1 MTSTIEP
8 PASTGR
14 GSDDTA
20 AIDAAS
26 SFGDHAA
33 DAASGGGGAVDNR
46 IVGGDSPSARRRQ
59 LRTKIVSY
67 FILIAFAAF
76 YVGPLLML
84 VLASLKTLPEF
95 FRDPTGLPDGF
106 QFENYTEAWGLANFP
121 GYMLN
126 SLIYTVIATSLFVLM
141 SVFVAFPIA
150 RGYVRGAG
158 PMLTLYVIALFLPPA
173 MIPQFQMLLNV
184 GGWPIIGDFITNVW
198 FEGSEKQGLFN
209 TRTGYISLF
218 LINPIGLIIL
228 VNYIK
233 SIPRELDES
242 AAVDGCGY
250 ARFVFSILMPL
261 IRPAIATVTV
271 IHAIGIWNELIL
283 ATIYLTNDDL
293 YPITRG
299 LLVFEGVY
307 GSDWPK
313 LAAAV
318 LMLMLPM
325 LVLYMFLQR
334 YIISGLTS
342 GAVKG

>member
-1 MTSTIEP
+1 MSSCAP
-8 PASTGR
+8 
-14 GSDDTA
+14 TA
-20 AIDAAS
+20 
-26 SFGDHAA
+26 G
-33 DAASGGGGAVDNR
+33 
-46 IVGGDSPSARRRQ
+46 ARRR
-59 LRTKIVSY
+59 RIVRKVASY
-67 FILIAFAAF
+67 TILLFFAVI
-76 YVGPLLML
+76 YVGPLLIL
-84 VLASLKTLPEF
+84 IFASMKTLPEF
-95 FRDPTGLPDGF
+95 FADPTGLPES
-106 QFENYTEAWGLANFP
+106 FELANFGDAWELANFP
-121 GYMLN
+121 RFLVN
-126 SLIYTVIATSLFVLM
+126 SLIYTVVGTTLFVIM

-158 PMLTLYVIALFLPPA
+158 ALLTLYVVALFLPPA
-173 MIPQFQMLLNV
+173 LIPQFQLILNL
-184 GGWPIIGDFITNVW
+184 GM
-198 FEGSEKQGLFN
+198 FN
-209 TRTGYISLF
+209 TRQGYILLF
-218 LINPIGLIIL
+218 LINPIALIIM

-250 ARFVFSILMPL
+250 TRFVWSILIPL

-283 ATIYLTNDDL
+283 ANVYLTNEDL
-293 YPITRG
+293 FPITKG
-299 LLVFEGVY
+299 LIVFEGVY

-325 LVLYMFLQR
+325 LVLFMFLQR

>member
-1 MTSTIEP
+1 MSVLSPDVPDPITADPVGPDIV
-8 PASTGR
+8 R
-14 GSDDTA
+14 SDDA
-20 AIDAAS
+20 
-26 SFGDHAA
+26 G
-33 DAASGGGGAVDNR
+33 
-46 IVGGDSPSARRRQ
+46 ARRRRVQ
-59 LRTKIVSY
+59 RKVASY
-67 FILIAFAAF
+67 AVLGLFALI
-76 YVGPLLML
+76 YVGPILML
-84 VLASLKTLPEF
+84 VFASLKTLPDF
-95 FRDPTGLPDGF
+95 FANPTGLP
-106 QFENYTEAWGLANFP
+106 ENLEWSNYSEAWNLANFP

-126 SLIYTVIATSLFVLM
+126 SLIYTVVATVLFVIM

-150 RGYVRGAG
+150 RGYVKGAG
-158 PMLTLYVIALFLPPA
+158 ALLTLYVVALFLPPA
-173 MIPQFQMLLNV
+173 LIPQFQLILNV
-184 GGWPIIGDFITNVW
+184 GGWPIIGEIIPFLG
-198 FEGSEKQGLFN
+198 GSEEQGLFN
-209 TRTGYISLF
+209 TRSGYILLF
-218 LINPIGLIIL
+218 LMNPIGLIIL

-250 ARFVFSILMPL
+250 VRFVFTILMPL

-283 ATIYLTNDDL
+283 ATIYLTNDDY

-299 LLVFEGVY
+299 LIVFEGVY

-318 LMLMLPM
+318 LMLMAPM
-325 LVLYMFLQR
+325 LILFLFLQR